1 MTLERLLREVEK
13 DESLAP
19 NEDGSVYLDYAPAS
33 SGPYAGL
40 MMHLVHGDP
49 CTEWFDDKAASF
61 RRVPALELEMRLALR
76 VLPRSTNKP
85 GTKRKSEQQGNPHPQ
100 GISPGPPP
108 RPPKLECVPPQ
119 VHRRG
124 MSKIVLRRF
133 S

>member
-85 GTKRKSEQQGNPHPQ
+85 GTKRKSEQQGNPILKGSRRAPRQ
-100 GISPGPPP
+100 GRPSSSASRP
-108 RPPKLECVPPQ
+108 RCTVAA
-119 VHRRG
+119 
-124 MSKIVLRRF
+124 
-133 S
+133 